1 MRGPASR
8 AAVALTRRWRRNLFS
23 LCAVLFCAATFV
35 TLQGITLGT
44 SERTAQRFVAME
56 TGVITATLP
65 AASWERAE
73 QEVIGQVVGI
83 PHVENAGTLVMGDQV
98 PKSVTAGSWGMQLST
113 NVAIGTMGGLHAR
126 GARLRAGL
134 PLADGDVNAVLLGER
149 VARELGIGDGQSGHE
164 IAVDG
169 VPMRVAGIVEDA
181 PHQSA
186 LATSIVMTPA
196 TARRAGLLPS
206 LRVVQIGVEQG
217 TANQVAQHLP
227 MALAPEQPQA
237 VSLKLPADPRSL
249 RESLMADAE
258 QTTLII
264 TVVMVVVSIF
274 TVVNTM
280 QIAITERRREIG
292 ISLGLGMPAWHI
304 ALQFLL
310 EAMLLGLCGGLAGMT
325 LGSLIAATIAMCMG
339 WQFMLPWSVAFVP
352 FAGAIVGAVGA
363 LVPAAQATRINP
375 AELLRSN

>member
-1 MRGPASR
+1 
-8 AAVALTRRWRRNLFS
+8 
-23 LCAVLFCAATFV
+23 
-35 TLQGITLGT
+35 
-44 SERTAQRFVAME
+44 
-56 TGVITATLP
+56 
-65 AASWERAE
+65 
-73 QEVIGQVVGI
+73 
-83 PHVENAGTLVMGDQV
+83 
-98 PKSVTAGSWGMQLST
+98 MQLST
-113 NVAIGTMGGLHAR
+113 NVAIGTMNGLRAR
-126 GARLRAGL
+126 GAQLRSGL
-134 PLADGDVNAVLLGER
+134 PLADDDINAVLLGER
-149 VARELGIGDGQSGHE
+149 VARELGIGDGQSGHG
-164 IAVDG
+164 IAVDS
-169 VPMRVAGIVEDA
+169 VPMRVAGIIEDA

-196 TARRAGLLPS
+196 TARRMDLLPS
-206 LRVVQIGVEQG
+206 SRIVQIGVEQG
-217 TANQVAQHLP
+217 TANQVAQYLP
-227 MALAPEQPQA
+227 MALLAEQPQA

-249 RESLMADAE
+249 RENLMADAE

-280 QIAITERRREIG
+280 QIVITERRREIG

-339 WQFMLPWSVAFVP
+339 WQFMLPWSVALVP

-363 LVPAAQATRINP
+363 LVPAVQATRINP